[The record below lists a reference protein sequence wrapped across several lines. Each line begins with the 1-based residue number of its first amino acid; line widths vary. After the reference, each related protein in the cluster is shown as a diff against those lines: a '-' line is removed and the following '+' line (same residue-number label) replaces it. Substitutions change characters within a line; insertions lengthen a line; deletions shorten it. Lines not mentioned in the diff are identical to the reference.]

1 MSLTGKG
8 YPDPHQESS
17 NYHNTNNASS
27 NCCSEA
33 LAQLKLYQAF
43 IFSVPILFAFILLLL
58 FYLFYLRRQ
67 RVDWSSLR
75 MRTSTLHT
83 ANESDE
89 LSRCELGLKKEVREM
104 LPIIVFKE
112 SFSVK
117 DTQCSVC
124 LGDYLADDKLQ
135 QIPACGHTFHMVC
148 IDHWLA
154 AHNTCPLCRQSILA
168 PTNAC
173 TETPDASSETTES
186 TSSEQ
191 DADETSDQS
200 SSECC
205 GDPQVGQSNSEPE
218 TREETGN
225 RSSNEEESD
234 NVDHDSMSRNRSY
247 DTMHEPEETE
257 HRSSD
262 EEESDNIDHGIASR
276 NRSYDTM
283 LEPCDSV

>member
-1 MSLTGKG
+1 MSLTGKS
-8 YPDPHQESS
+8 YPDPQQESS
-17 NYHNTNNASS
+17 GVTSNNAS

-43 IFSVPILFAFILLLL
+43 IFSVPLFFAFILLLL

-83 ANESDE
+83 SNEIDE

-117 DTQCSVC
+117 DTQCAVC
-124 LGDYLADDKLQ
+124 LGDYQADDKLQ
-135 QIPACGHTFHMVC
+135 QIPACGHTFHMDC

-154 AHNTCPLCRQSILA
+154 THNTCPLCRHSILA
-168 PTNAC
+168 PTNTC
-173 TETPDASSETTES
+173 IETPDRSSETTEQ

-191 DADETSDQS
+191 DADVTSHQS

-218 TREETGN
+218 TREETEQ

-234 NVDHDSMSRNRSY
+234 GHNVDHDTVSRNKSN
-247 DTMHEPEETE
+247 DTMQE
-257 HRSSD
+257 R
-262 EEESDNIDHGIASR
+262 
-276 NRSYDTM
+276 
-283 LEPCDSV
+283 CDSV

>member
-1 MSLTGKG
+1 MSLAGKG
-8 YPDPHQESS
+8 YSDPQENS
-17 NYHNTNNASS
+17 NNYNNNASS

-75 MRTSTLHT
+75 MRTSTLHAAT
-83 ANESDE
+83 ESDD
-89 LSRCELGLKKEVREM
+89 LSRCEMGLKKEVREM

-117 DTQCSVC
+117 ETQCSVC
-124 LGDYLADDKLQ
+124 LGDYQTDDKLQ
-135 QIPACGHTFHMVC
+135 QIPACGHTFHMDC

-154 AHNTCPLCRQSILA
+154 AHNTCPLCRLSILA

-173 TETPDASSETTES
+173 TETPDRSSETTET

-191 DADETSDQS
+191 DADEASHQS
-200 SSECC
+200 RSECC
-205 GDPQVGQSNSEPE
+205 EDPQVDQSNSEPK
-218 TREETGN
+218 TREETGHGL
-225 RSSNEEESD
+225 SNEEESD
-234 NVDHDSMSRNRSY
+234 GDNVDHDSISRSRSY
-247 DTMHEPEETE
+247 DTMQE
-257 HRSSD
+257 R
-262 EEESDNIDHGIASR
+262 
-276 NRSYDTM
+276 
-283 LEPCDSV
+283 CDSV

>member
-1 MSLTGKG
+1 MSLAGTG
-8 YPDPHQESS
+8 YSDPHQENS
-17 NYHNTNNASS
+17 NNYNNNAESS

-43 IFSVPILFAFILLLL
+43 IFTVPIFFAFILLLL

-83 ANESDE
+83 PTQSDD
-89 LSRCELGLKKEVREM
+89 LSRCEMGLKKEVREM

-124 LGDYLADDKLQ
+124 LGDYQADDKLQ
-135 QIPACGHTFHMVC
+135 QIPACGHTFHMDC

-154 AHNTCPLCRQSILA
+154 AHNTCPLCRLSILA
-168 PTNAC
+168 PTKAC
-173 TETPDASSETTES
+173 TETPDGSPETTER
-186 TSSEQ
+186 TSGER
-191 DADETSDQS
+191 DADEASHES
-200 SSECC
+200 SPECC
-205 GDPQVGQSNSEPE
+205 RASQVGQSNSEPE
-218 TREETGN
+218 TRETEN

-234 NVDHDSMSRNRSY
+234 GHSIDHNSVSGTRSY
-247 DTMHEPEETE
+247 DTMQE
-257 HRSSD
+257 R
-262 EEESDNIDHGIASR
+262 
-276 NRSYDTM
+276 
-283 LEPCDSV
+283 CDSV